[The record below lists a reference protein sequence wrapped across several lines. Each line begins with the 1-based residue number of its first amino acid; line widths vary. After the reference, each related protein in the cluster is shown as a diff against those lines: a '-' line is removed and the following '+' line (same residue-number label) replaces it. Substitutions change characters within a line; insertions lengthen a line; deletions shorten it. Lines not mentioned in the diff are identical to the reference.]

1 MACREGWGVRSLRR
15 RRAAG
20 SLVALRC
27 LGRSRVQG
35 PGGGPERGAPGR
47 RGPLER
53 GESRLLLGW
62 FIVASSALQTQ
73 TLRLR
78 LQRLRCPGARCPPCL
93 PRQQDRVSVPKPA
106 STGQTKAGSCCF
118 ERW

>member
-1 MACREGWGVRSLRR
+1 MACRAGWGMRSLGR

-35 PGGGPERGAPGR
+35 PGGGPDRGAPGR

-62 FIVASSALQTQ
+62 
-73 TLRLR
+73 
-78 LQRLRCPGARCPPCL
+78 
-93 PRQQDRVSVPKPA
+93 
-106 STGQTKAGSCCF
+106 
-118 ERW
+118 